1 MPCIVRLEH
10 KGSDKECETRDKILR
25 ENECI
30 ILYIIGFIHLD
41 WDEDKPYLYVC
52 SWEFYG
58 DKEYYKNMHACSK
71 SFYNILEIL

>member
-1 MPCIVRLEH
+1 MNNLPCIVRLEH

-52 SWEFYG
+52 S
-58 DKEYYKNMHACSK
+58 
-71 SFYNILEIL
+71 